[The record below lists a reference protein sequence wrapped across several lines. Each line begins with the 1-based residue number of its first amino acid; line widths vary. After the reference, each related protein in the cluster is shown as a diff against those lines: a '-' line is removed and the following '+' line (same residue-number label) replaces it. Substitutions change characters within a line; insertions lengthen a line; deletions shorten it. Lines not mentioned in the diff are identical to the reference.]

1 MRSAVIPAVVSRLV
15 RFGAFEVDLL
25 AGELRKSGIK
35 IKLQEK
41 PFQVLALLLE
51 HGGDVVTR
59 EELREKLWPADTFVD
74 FDHSMG
80 TAVAKLRQALGD
92 SAQNPRFV
100 ETVSSRGYRFIM
112 PVSRPSERNEP
123 AALAVPFSEQN
134 RTQTQPSRLVRQL
147 AGSVTAGLL
156 GGALLLGILL
166 SFDVGGARQWLR
178 RHSNHPVRSLAVLP
192 LQNLSGDPAQEYFAD
207 GMTDALITNLAQ
219 FGDVQVI
226 SRTSVMSYKGTT
238 KPLSQIGRELN
249 VDAVVEGSVM
259 RSGKRAR
266 ITAQLVDART
276 DQHLWAQ
283 RFDRDSNDVL
293 VVQSEIARAIADEIE
308 VKLTPAQQNILDR
321 APHIDPELQEAYL
334 QGRYHLNKG
343 DEAEIRK
350 AIEYFQQALRKSP
363 QDARSYAGLADSYM
377 ALDDFYEAPEKTM
390 PRAKEAAQK
399 AVNLDASLA
408 EAHTSLG
415 AVHFLYDW
423 DWTAAEK
430 EIKQSI
436 QLNPGSADAHMWYA
450 EFLAQMGRSPEA
462 ISEIKQAEGLDPLS
476 LPVHVQAGWVYYLAR
491 DDEKAMAEWR
501 KSLDLEPHFAVCHT
515 SIWAAYLQ
523 KSEFRKIVTD
533 WPKEGPSIDSTLDL
547 AALAGS
553 YAAAGKRSEAE
564 HTLAK
569 LRAISKTRY
578 VCPYEMGTAHAMLG
592 NKDEAIGWL
601 QKGYRVHS
609 SCMPDMKTDPRL
621 DSLRAD
627 PRFQDLLRSLRFPQ

>member
-1 MRSAVIPAVVSRLV
+1 VIPAVVSRLV
-15 RFGAFEVDLL
+15 RFGAFEVDLR

-51 HGGDVVTR
+51 RGGDVVTR
-59 EELREKLWPADTFVD
+59 EELREKLWLADTFVD
-74 FDHSMG
+74 FDHSVG

-112 PVSRPSERNEP
+112 PVNRVSETIEP
-123 AALAVPFSEQN
+123 AALAPPFSEQF
-134 RTQTQPSRLVRQL
+134 RTQAQPSRLVRQW
-147 AGSVTAGLL
+147 AGSVAAGLL

-178 RHSNHPVRSLAVLP
+178 HHSNHPVRSLAVLP

-207 GMTDALITNLAQ
+207 GMTDELITDLAQ

-238 KPLSQIGRELN
+238 KRLSQIGRELN

-259 RSGKRAR
+259 RAGKRAR

-293 VVQSEIARAIADEIE
+293 VVQAEIARAIADEIE
-308 VKLTPAQQNILDR
+308 VKLTPEQQNILAR
-321 APHIDPELQEAYL
+321 APHIDPEVQEAYL

-350 AIEYFQQALRKSP
+350 AIEYFRQALRKSP

-390 PRAKEAAQK
+390 PKAKEAAQK
-399 AVNLDASLA
+399 AVNLNGSLA

-430 EIKQSI
+430 EIRQSI

-462 ISEIKQAEGLDPLS
+462 LSEIKQAEALDPLS
-476 LPVHVQAGWVYYLAR
+476 LAVHVQAGWVYYLAR
-491 DDEKAMAEWR
+491 DDDKAMAEWR
-501 KSLDLEPHFAVCHT
+501 KSLDLEPNFAMSHT

-533 WPKEGPSIDSTLDL
+533 LPKAGQSIDSTLDL

-564 HTLAK
+564 HTLKK
-569 LRAISKTRY
+569 LSAISKTRY
-578 VCPYEMGTAHAMLG
+578 VCPYEIGTAHAILG

-627 PRFQDLLRSLRFPQ
+627 PQFQHLLRSLHFPQ